1 MPSPWICANPR
12 TTSVAYGPPGSAPPI
27 LPLPPAPPT
36 TKAAGKPTTNRKSGH
51 ERALPIC
58 GAHRRGIGDT
68 APQHPSRRAWPCPRH
83 HRSAAPGKG
92 THHSCCRGPARRR
105 FAALLYTNPDA
116 KTAVAEAIR
125 QTGNQQHRLAVE
137 TDNARKS
144 TWRER
149 ALNAE
154 DALKTAHTDFCFN
167 ATAFANCSAR
177 SATWKPNGH
186 AMSSSESPPRT
197 PLLNSGSVS
206 PSPTIARSTN
216 DSKPPAPTCA
226 SKTVESPTSKPDRLS
241 LRIPLRARAAHDHWQ
256 GQTSCLAA
264 QVNTWWKNRDT
275 STTRRADR
283 RLYHLRHRLRYSW
296 LGLRAPTWISNRLDD
311 AIAYVIGWTDDCRQ
325 LRRQGSTDPKWLA
338 LNEFA
343 GTDTA
348 SSPPTTAITR
358 LTTPTCDS
366 RLVRIPT
373 RTPVGSAQ
381 RRLRAATGTRTGTVR
396 VRYTVYMT
404 GEDTS
409 LRPAAGWGA
418 RGCKDI
424 VSSGGATW

>member
-1 MPSPWICANPR
+1 MSEPSRSVARTAAALATRRRNTQAAALGRVRDTIARLRREKAPIIVAVVARRAGVSRPYFTPIRTRKPQLRKPSGRPATNSTDLLSRLTTHANQPGVSGPSMPR
-12 TTSVAYGPPGSAPPI
+12 THSR
-27 LPLPPAPPT
+27 PPT
-36 TKAAGKPTTNRKSGH
+36 
-51 ERALPIC
+51 
-58 GAHRRGIGDT
+58 RR
-68 APQHPSRRAWPCPRH
+68 
-83 HRSAAPGKG
+83 
-92 THHSCCRGPARRR
+92 
-105 FAALLYTNPDA
+105 
-116 KTAVAEAIR
+116 
-125 QTGNQQHRLAVE
+125 
-137 TDNARKS
+137 
-144 TWRER
+144 
-149 ALNAE
+149 
-154 DALKTAHTDFCFN
+154 FCFN

-373 RTPVGSAQ
+373 RTPVGGPSDVCEL
-381 RRLRAATGTRTGTVR
+381 RRGRGRGRCGYVTRCT
-396 VRYTVYMT
+396 
-404 GEDTS
+404 
-409 LRPAAGWGA
+409 
-418 RGCKDI
+418 
-424 VSSGGATW
+424 

>member
-1 MPSPWICANPR
+1 MSEPSR
-12 TTSVAYGPPGSAPPI
+12 SVARTAAALATRRRNTQAALGRVRDTIARLRREKAPSTV
-27 LPLPPAPPT
+27 AVV
-36 TKAAGKPTTNRKSGH
+36 A
-51 ERALPIC
+51 
-58 GAHRRGIGDT
+58 
-68 APQHPSRRAWPCPRH
+68 RRAGVSR
-83 HRSAAPGKG
+83 
-92 THHSCCRGPARRR
+92 T
-105 FAALLYTNPDA
+105 FLYTNPDA

-186 AMSSSESPPRT
+186 AMTSSESPPRT

-206 PSPTIARSTN
+206 SSPTIARSTN

-256 GQTSCLAA
+256 GQTSCLAT

-311 AIAYVIGWTDDCRQ
+311 AIAYVVGWTDHCRQ
-325 LRRQGSTDPKWLA
+325 PRRRGSTDPKWLA

-373 RTPVGSAQ
+373 RTPVGGPSDVCEL
-381 RRLRAATGTRTGTVR
+381 RRGRCGYVTRRT
-396 VRYTVYMT
+396 
-404 GEDTS
+404 
-409 LRPAAGWGA
+409 
-418 RGCKDI
+418 
-424 VSSGGATW
+424 